1 MPTIKFVY
9 GKNVLD
15 IAGTHLDKDT
25 IDDAI
30 KKYRRFMHGEDL
42 LFWYRG
48 INILENK
55 EKLNELRKNDNII
68 ITVIKKN
75 KNKNK
80 TENDIRN
87 IICPECKKLAFFSI
101 NEDGI
106 IKLDKCINKHKNE
119 YSLNEFIENQEIKE
133 NEIICDICK
142 NNKAIY
148 NDNFYVCSCNKK
160 ICQLCMI
167 NHSKNKEHNLLYYN
181 KIYSNCKKHLIEYVS
196 YCSQCN
202 INLCEKC
209 EKEHHNHK
217 NKIILFKK
225 EKLEDKKKKEIII

>member
-1 MPTIKFVY
+1 M
-9 GKNVLD
+9 
-15 IAGTHLDKDT
+15 
-25 IDDAI
+25 
-30 KKYRRFMHGEDL
+30 
-42 LFWYRG
+42 
-48 INILENK
+48 
-55 EKLNELRKNDNII
+55 
-68 ITVIKKN
+68 
-75 KNKNK
+75 
-80 TENDIRN
+80 
-87 IICPECKKLAFFSI
+87 AFFSI

-142 NNKAIY
+142 NNKSIY

-167 NHSKNKEHNLLYYN
+167 NHIKNKEHNLLYYN

-217 NKIILFKK
+217 NKIILYKK
-225 EKLEDKKKKEIII
+225 EKLEEKKKKEIEKEIKENILKINEFKNEINEINNMYNYFIKNLNEELDNYKKLFNKMIIIMKNQSNYQNIRNILNFKKLNIIKDI